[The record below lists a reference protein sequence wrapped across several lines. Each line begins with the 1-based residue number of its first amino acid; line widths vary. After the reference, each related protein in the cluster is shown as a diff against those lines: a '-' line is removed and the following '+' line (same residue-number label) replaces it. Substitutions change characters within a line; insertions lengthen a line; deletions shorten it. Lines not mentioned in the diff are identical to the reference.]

1 MPRPHSPRLLP
12 RVFLAVGALALTL
25 GALEAAVRALAPEPL
40 TRARDARRGA
50 FTRPGLHP
58 VQTPEYRVT
67 VRVNAQGF
75 VDRPWGPKEPG
86 VPRVALLGDSFVQAA
101 QVELDQ
107 GLGRRLDRWLDAS
120 RGHDVEVLSLG
131 VPGAGTATA
140 LQLYDQ
146 HAAALEPDLVVL
158 AFLVSNDVFNNHPG
172 LDTKPDKPYFGLVD
186 GALVP
191 LEAADAGLGA
201 IARTGLW
208 RHSHLLRSLGRR
220 VLAGAEAR
228 DRVRRGDGM
237 PVDLRVHDPRHPP
250 PWPEA
255 WAVTEA
261 LAAAL
266 AERCAADGV
275 AFGVLLLPD
284 RVMATVAGA
293 RDAAARWPSLAGWD
307 LQAATREAEAR
318 LSPHA
323 PVLDLTPAFTRSE
336 QLGEGPLYFAQD
348 GHWTALGHDVA
359 ARFAA
364 DRVAAWLPPATPA
377 APDAP

>member
-1 MPRPHSPRLLP
+1 
-12 RVFLAVGALALTL
+12 LAGAALALTL
-25 GALEAAVRALAPEPL
+25 GALEAGVRALAPEPL

-50 FTRPGLHP
+50 FTQPGRHP
-58 VQTPEYRVT
+58 VQTAEYQVT
-67 VRVNAQGF
+67 VQVNAQGF
-75 VDRPWGPKEPG
+75 VDRDWGPKAPG

-107 GLGRRLDRWLDAS
+107 GVGRRLDRWLDAK

-146 HAAALEPDLVVL
+146 HAVDLEPDLVVL

-186 GALVP
+186 GALAP
-191 LEAADAGLGA
+191 IEAADAGLGA
-201 IARTGLW
+201 VARTGLW
-208 RHSHLLRSLGRR
+208 RHSHLVRAVGRR

-228 DRVRRGDGM
+228 DRVRRGDGL
-237 PVDLRVHDPRHPP
+237 PVDLRVHDPQQPS

-261 LAAAL
+261 LVAAL

-284 RVMATVAGA
+284 RIMATEAGA
-293 RDAAARWPSLAGWD
+293 RAAVGRWPALASWD
-307 LQAATREAEAR
+307 LQAATRQAEAR
-318 LSPHA
+318 FSPHA
-323 PVLDLTPAFTRSE
+323 PVFDLTPAFTWSE
-336 QLGEGPLYFAQD
+336 QLGDGALYFARD
-348 GHWTALGHDVA
+348 GHWTARGHDVA
-359 ARFAA
+359 AQFAA
-364 DRVAAWLPPATPA
+364 GEVAAWLPPA
-377 APDAP
+377 APDGP